1 MVVTNCWKRVQRK
14 DCTTGNHA
22 QALAYHGGQLNIP
35 VTVVMPIVAP
45 IMKVWRGRQR
55 GRDKII
61 IHLQRVLST
70 ILQVLYLLQLKIKA
84 AFCGCPR
91 MVKNGAEE
99 GL

>member
-45 IMKVWRGRQR
+45 IMKVWMGGRER
-55 GRDKII
+55 E
-61 IHLQRVLST
+61 T
-70 ILQVLYLLQLKIKA
+70 IYLIVYMIQLK
-84 AFCGCPR
+84 G
-91 MVKNGAEE
+91 GGGGE
-99 GL
+99 